1 MSMLLKIPVYI
12 LVFGFFLLPFQVH
25 AQKDVPEFIV
35 HFNPVLNGKSAAAGL
50 IAGPFNGDSMTIHT
64 FRFYLSNFVF
74 YNNGKETW
82 REKNSCHL
90 LDMEEEQTLSIAFEA
105 STGIGFDAI
114 KFCLGTDSLV
124 NVSGALGGDLD
135 PTKGMYWAWNSGYI
149 NFKIEGYYK
158 KCPTRN
164 HQFQFHI
171 GGYMPPFQTVQTI
184 ELPVSNKHEIQV
196 DIELSGFFEPIDL
209 AKTHSIMSPSRTSV
223 ELAKLLAKTFRIHE
237 K

>member
-1 MSMLLKIPVYI
+1 MNMLLKIPVYI
-12 LVFGFFLLPFQVH
+12 LFSGLLLLPLHLH
-25 AQKDVPEFIV
+25 AQKNMPGFIV
-35 HFNPVLNGKSAAAGL
+35 HFNPVFNGKPAAAGL
-50 IAGPFNGDSMTIHT
+50 IAGPFKGDSIAIHT
-64 FRFYLSNFVF
+64 LRFYLSNFVF

-90 LDMEEEQTLSIAFEA
+90 LDMEEEQTLSITFA

-114 KFCLGTDSLV
+114 KFCLGTDSLA
-124 NVSGALGGDLD
+124 NVSGAMGGDLD

-149 NFKIEGYYK
+149 NFKIEGYYE
-158 KCPTRN
+158 KCPARN
-164 HQFQFHI
+164 HRFQFHI

-209 AKTHSIMSPSRTSV
+209 AKTHSIMSPSGASA